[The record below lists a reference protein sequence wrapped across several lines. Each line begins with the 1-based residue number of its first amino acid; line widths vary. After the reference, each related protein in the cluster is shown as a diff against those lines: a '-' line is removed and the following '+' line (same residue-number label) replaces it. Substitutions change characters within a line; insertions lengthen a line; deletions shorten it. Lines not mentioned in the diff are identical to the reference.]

1 MAERKPIVVIDG
13 SLQEL
18 PSGDTVTGIPP
29 ASGEVS
35 KADLDEVS
43 VAMAI
48 ALG

>member
-1 MAERKPIVVIDG
+1 MAERKPLVVIDG

-18 PSGDTVTGIPP
+18 PSGDTVTGIPA

-35 KADLDEVS
+35 KADLEEEA